1 VKPRNLDDYSLSVAA
16 RYWQAAAQ
24 MEHAS
29 IAAFAR
35 FTLQLLQLGAPRELC
50 LASQEAMR
58 DETEHARLCFALAAR
73 YAGAPVGPGML
84 PMAGALEEMSL
95 AAIAR
100 VTFLEGCIGETNAAL
115 EAAEA
120 LTMATDGEVQQTL
133 ARIASDERRHAEL
146 AWRFLA
152 WAIEQD
158 SEGEV
163 LDVVQSELRRILAEP
178 AALSESTS
186 NCTMADDS
194 ELLWGHG
201 IMSTERRRELQQASL
216 REVVLPCAERLISRR
231 GARSGHAMDAAV

>member
-1 VKPRNLDDYSLSVAA
+1 MVRELDGFSLSVAA
-16 RYWQAAAQ
+16 RHWQTAAQ

-50 LASQEAMR
+50 LASQEAML

-73 YAGAPVGPGML
+73 YTGAPLGPGVL
-84 PMAGALEEMSL
+84 HMAGALEEMSL
-95 AAIAR
+95 IDIAR

-120 LTMATDGEVQQTL
+120 LTTATDRDVRQTL
-133 ARIASDERRHAEL
+133 ARIACDERRHAEL

-158 SEGEV
+158 TNGEIREV
-163 LDVVQSELRRILAEP
+163 LKSELRRVLAEHT
-178 AALSESTS
+178 ALSSVQFRYTK
-186 NCTMADDS
+186 ADES
-194 ELLWGHG
+194 ELLSGHG
-201 IMSTERRRELQQASL
+201 IMSTERRRELRQASL
-216 REVVLPCAERLISRR
+216 REVISPCAERLFSRR
-231 GARSGHAMDAAV
+231 GARSIHPIDATV